1 MPVTAGAAASVAAG
15 SAISNAH
22 EEQMSP
28 PPAMPA
34 ASLGRAIPEPESE
47 DDEPETGPD
56 PGRGA
61 AQAAATTSMGQEAMD
76 EAPSSAAAAAG
87 GRARAEY
94 DYEAAEDNEVSMQ
107 EGHIPLMMPS
117 DSNADLLQAK

>member
-1 MPVTAGAAASVAAG
+1 MPVAAGAAVADAR
-15 SAISNAH
+15 
-22 EEQMSP
+22 EEQTSP
-28 PPAMPA
+28 PPALPA
-34 ASLGRAIPEPESE
+34 ASLGRAMPEPEPE
-47 DDEPETGPD
+47 DDEPESGPD

-76 EAPSSAAAAAG
+76 EAPSAAAGDAG

-107 EGHIPLMMPS
+107 EGKAP
-117 DSNADLLQAK
+117 